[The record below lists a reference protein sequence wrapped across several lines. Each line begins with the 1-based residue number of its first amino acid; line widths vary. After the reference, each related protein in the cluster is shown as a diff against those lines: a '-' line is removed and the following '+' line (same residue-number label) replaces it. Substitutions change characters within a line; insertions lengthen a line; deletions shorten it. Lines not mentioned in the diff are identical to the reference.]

1 MCIWLVQVFKY
12 DEEMS
17 ISLLESDLKMSKS
30 HAYVVH
36 KFDKNVSHLSTSV
49 NLYEPNEQ
57 FFFFYEQNNYWTDR
71 TNIGTII

>member
-1 MCIWLVQVFKY
+1 MFKY

-57 FFFFYEQNNYWTDR
+57 FFFSMNKT
-71 TNIGTII
+71 TIELTGQTLAPLYDIVISFL